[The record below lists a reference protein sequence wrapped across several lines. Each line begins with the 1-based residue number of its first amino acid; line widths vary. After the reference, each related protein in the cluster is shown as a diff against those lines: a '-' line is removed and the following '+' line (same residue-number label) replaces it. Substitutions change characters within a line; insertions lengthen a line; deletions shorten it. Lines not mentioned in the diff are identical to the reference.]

1 MRLAFIPESSR
12 LRRTHAEYFE
22 LLKIE
27 ISKVQAVSAP
37 RGTLAQ
43 NRRGEYPCPP
53 RQFVSPEV
61 ETGSIPGRGMKRQCL
76 DTVIVLEFSLASED
90 PNVAR

>member
-1 MRLAFIPESSR
+1 VRLAFIPESSSSAPDA
-12 LRRTHAEYFE
+12 RRIFE

-27 ISKVQAVSAP
+27 ISKVQAGSAP
-37 RGTLAQ
+37 GGTLAQ

-53 RQFVSPEV
+53 RQFVGPEV